1 MATMTTQAAS
11 DEGQEREIASS
22 QGERHVFAAV
32 PGLVRLTVGAS
43 RRTAGWTAGISMRA
57 SRRLLG
63 AAVRG
68 ESAVDLLSDMG
79 DSLREQARIALGVV
93 DIEQRVRGPLADQG
107 GMRATGS
114 ANGAGPRSTEAFP
127 SLSDRGAELLM
138 RSADVTYEVSEHP
151 AHERLLAEM
160 APDEARVLR
169 LLAIQGPQ
177 PAVDVRTW
185 RPFDV
190 GSQMMA
196 PGLSMIAQEAG
207 CRYPDRL
214 PAYLNN
220 LFRLGTI
227 WFSREPLPDHRSYQL
242 LEAQPDVVDA
252 IRRAGRAKTVRR
264 SILLTPFG
272 LDFCETC
279 LPLETPIDTAEFGA
293 VGTGATEQEP
303 PAPEQH

>member
-1 MATMTTQAAS
+1 MTKG
-11 DEGQEREIASS
+11 D
-22 QGERHVFAAV
+22 RHVLDAV
-32 PGLVRLTVGAS
+32 PGLVRLTAGAS
-43 RRTAGWTAGISMRA
+43 WRTAEWTAGVSLRA

-68 ESAVDLLSDMG
+68 ESAADLFSDMG
-79 DSLREQARIALGVV
+79 DSVREQARLVLGVV
-93 DIEQRVRGPLADQG
+93 DIEQRVRGPLGDQG
-107 GMRATGS
+107 GTGGAGS
-114 ANGAGPRSTEAFP
+114 ANGAGRRSTEVLP
-127 SLSDRGAELLM
+127 SLSDRGAELLS
-138 RSADVTYEVSEHP
+138 RSADVTYEVFEHP

-169 LLAIQGPQ
+169 LLATQGPQ

-279 LPLETPIDTAEFGA
+279 LPLDTPIDTGEFPV
-293 VGTGATEQEP
+293 VGSDAPEQEP
-303 PAPEQH
+303 PAP

>member
-1 MATMTTQAAS
+1 ML
-11 DEGQEREIASS
+11 D
-22 QGERHVFAAV
+22 AV
-32 PGLVRLTVGAS
+32 PGLLRLAVDAGW
-43 RRTAGWTAGISMRA
+43 RTAEWTAGSSLRA

-68 ESAVDLLSDMG
+68 ESATDLLHDVG
-79 DSLREQARIALGVV
+79 HSLREHARIVLGVV
-93 DIEQRVRGPLADQG
+93 DIEQRVRGPLADEDG
-107 GMRATGS
+107 GMRGGGAS
-114 ANGAGPRSTEAFP
+114 PNGTPQRSTEPYP
-127 SLSDRGAELLM
+127 SLSDRGAELLT
-138 RSADVTYEVSEHP
+138 RSADVTYEESAHP
-151 AHERLLAEM
+151 AYERILSEM
-160 APDEARVLR
+160 VPDEARVLR
-169 LLAIQGPQ
+169 LLATKGPQ

-227 WFSREPLPDHRSYQL
+227 WFSRESLPDQGAYQL

-279 LPLETPIDTAEFGA
+279 LPLETPIDTAEFRA
-293 VGTGATEQEP
+293 IRTGAAKPVP
-303 PAPEQH
+303 PAPGRR

>member
-1 MATMTTQAAS
+1 MAR
-11 DEGQEREIASS
+11 GQ
-22 QGERHVFAAV
+22 GDRHVLGAL
-32 PGLVRLTVGAS
+32 PGLVRLTAS
-43 RRTAGWTAGISMRA
+43 AGWRTAEWTAGSSLRA

-63 AAVRG
+63 AAARG
-68 ESAVDLLSDMG
+68 ESAADLLSDMG
-79 DSLREQARIALGVV
+79 DSLREQARIVLGVV
-93 DIEQRVRGPLADQG
+93 DIEQRVRGPLAEPG
-107 GMRATGS
+107 GAGSSNGAARRAT
-114 ANGAGPRSTEAFP
+114 EVLP
-127 SLSDRGAELLM
+127 SLSDRGAELLN

-169 LLAIQGPQ
+169 LLATQGAQ
-177 PAVDVRTW
+177 PAVDVRTR

-190 GSQMMA
+190 GSQLMA

-220 LFRLGTI
+220 LFRLGTV
-227 WFSREPLPDHRSYQL
+227 WFSREPLPDHRAYQL

-252 IRRAGRAKTVRR
+252 VRRAGRAKTVRR

-279 LPLETPIDTAEFGA
+279 LPLEMPIDTAEFPTVGNGA
-293 VGTGATEQEP
+293 AEQEP
-303 PAPEQH
+303 PAEQR

>member
-1 MATMTTQAAS
+1 ML
-11 DEGQEREIASS
+11 D
-22 QGERHVFAAV
+22 AV
-32 PGLVRLTVGAS
+32 PGLVRLAAGAGW
-43 RRTAGWTAGISMRA
+43 RTAEWSAGSSVRA

-68 ESAVDLLSDMG
+68 ESAADLLSDVG
-79 DSLREQARIALGVV
+79 GSLREQARIALGVV
-93 DIEQRVRGPLADQG
+93 DIERRVRGPLADEEDGTRRG
-107 GMRATGS
+107 GGV
-114 ANGAGPRSTEAFP
+114 NGGPPRSTEP
-127 SLSDRGAELLM
+127 YSSLCDRGAELLI
-138 RSADVTYEVSEHP
+138 RSADVTYEVSDHP
-151 AHERLLAEM
+151 AYERILSEM

-169 LLAIQGPQ
+169 LLATRGPQ
-177 PAVDVRTW
+177 PTVDVRTW

-207 CRYPDRL
+207 CRYTDRL

-220 LFRLGTI
+220 LFRLGMI
-227 WFSREPLPDHRSYQL
+227 WFSREPLPDQAAYQL

-252 IRRAGRAKTVRR
+252 MRRAGRARTVRR

-279 LPLETPIDTAEFGA
+279 LPLEMPTDTAEFRA
-293 VGTGATEQEP
+293 ICTGAAKQEP
-303 PAPEQH
+303 PALGRR

>member
-1 MATMTTQAAS
+1 MTAQGAS
-11 DEGQEREIASS
+11 EENLEREIASS
-22 QGERHVFAAV
+22 QGDRRVLGAV
-32 PGLVRLTVGAS
+32 PGLVRLAAGTGW
-43 RRTAGWTAGISMRA
+43 RTLEWTAGSSLRA

-68 ESAVDLLSDMG
+68 ESPTDLLSELG
-79 DSLREQARIALGVV
+79 DSLREQARIVLGVV
-93 DIEQRVRGPLADQG
+93 DIEQRVRGPVADQG
-107 GMRATGS
+107 GTHGS
-114 ANGAGPRSTEAFP
+114 ANGTEPYP
-127 SLSDRGAELLM
+127 SLSDRGAELLN

-151 AHERLLAEM
+151 AYERILAEM

-169 LLAIQGPQ
+169 LLANQGPQ

-196 PGLSMIAQEAG
+196 PGLSMIGQEAG
-207 CRYPDRL
+207 CRYLDRL

-227 WFSREPLPDHRSYQL
+227 WFSREPLPDQGAYHL

-252 IRRAGRAKTVRR
+252 SRRAGRAKTVRR

-272 LDFCETC
+272 LDFCQTC
-279 LPLETPIDTAEFGA
+279 LPLEMPIDTAEFRA
-293 VGTGATEQEP
+293 IRTGAAKADPREP
-303 PAPEQH
+303 KRR

>member
-1 MATMTTQAAS
+1 MTAQRAS
-11 DEGQEREIASS
+11 DEELERETASS
-22 QGERHVFAAV
+22 QGDRRVLGAV
-32 PGLVRLTVGAS
+32 PGLVRLAAGAGW
-43 RRTAGWTAGISMRA
+43 RTLEWTAGSSLRA
-57 SRRLLG
+57 TRRVLS

-68 ESAVDLLSDMG
+68 ESATELLTDMG
-79 DSLREQARIALGVV
+79 ASLREQARIVLGVA
-93 DIEQRVRGPLADQG
+93 DLEQRVRGPMTDQG
-107 GMRATGS
+107 GMSGS
-114 ANGAGPRSTEAFP
+114 ANGTSQRSSEPYP
-127 SLSDRGAELLM
+127 SLSDRGAELLT
-138 RSADVTYEVSEHP
+138 RSADVTYEVVEHP
-151 AHERLLAEM
+151 AYERILAEM

-169 LLAIQGPQ
+169 LLATQGPQ

-227 WFSREPLPDHRSYQL
+227 WFSHEPLPDQGAYQL

-252 IRRAGRAKTVRR
+252 IGRAGRAKTVRR
-264 SILLTPFG
+264 SILLTTFG
-272 LDFCETC
+272 LDFCQTC
-279 LPLETPIDTAEFGA
+279 LPLEMPIDTGESRAI
-293 VGTGATEQEP
+293 GTDAAKADPPEP
-303 PAPEQH
+303 TGR

>member
-1 MATMTTQAAS
+1 M
-11 DEGQEREIASS
+11 
-22 QGERHVFAAV
+22 
-32 PGLVRLTVGAS
+32 GAGW
-43 RRTAGWTAGISMRA
+43 RTAEWTAGSSLRA

-63 AAVRG
+63 AALRG
-68 ESAVDLLSDMG
+68 ESPADLLSDMG
-79 DSLREQARIALGVV
+79 HSLREQARIVLGVV

-107 GMRATGS
+107 GMRGGS
-114 ANGAGPRSTEAFP
+114 GPNGAVQPSTEPYP
-127 SLSDRGAELLM
+127 SLSERGAELLT
-138 RSADVTYEVSEHP
+138 RSADVTYEVADHP
-151 AHERLLAEM
+151 AYERILSEM

-169 LLAIQGPQ
+169 LLATRGPQ

-220 LFRLGTI
+220 LFRLGMI
-227 WFSREPLPDHRSYQL
+227 WFSREPVPDQGAYQL

-279 LPLETPIDTAEFGA
+279 LPLDMPIDTAELRA
-293 VGTGATEQEP
+293 VRTGAAKQDP
-303 PAPEQH
+303 PAPGRG

>member
-1 MATMTTQAAS
+1 MTTQRAS
-11 DEGQEREIASS
+11 DDGGIARGIARI
-22 QGERHVFAAV
+22 QGARHVLDAV
-32 PGLVRLTVGAS
+32 PGLVRLAGSAGW
-43 RRTAGWTAGISMRA
+43 RTAESTARFSVRA

-63 AAVRG
+63 AAAQG
-68 ESAVDLLSDMG
+68 ESAADLLSDIG
-79 DSLREQARIALGVV
+79 DSLREQARIVLGVV
-93 DIEQRVRGPLADQG
+93 DIDERVRGPLGDQG
-107 GMRATGS
+107 GMGGADS
-114 ANGAGPRSTEAFP
+114 ANGAGRRSEVLP

-151 AHERLLAEM
+151 AHERLLTEM

-169 LLAIQGPQ
+169 LLATHGHQ

-242 LEAQPDVVDA
+242 LESQPDVVDA

-264 SILLTPFG
+264 SIMLTPFG

-279 LPLETPIDTAEFGA
+279 LPLETPIDTGEFPA
-293 VGTGATEQEP
+293 VGTD
-303 PAPEQH
+303 APEQDPPAHDRG

>member
-1 MATMTTQAAS
+1 MTSRRAS
-11 DEGQEREIASS
+11 DDDFEREIARSH
-22 QGERHVFAAV
+22 GDRNVLGAV
-32 PGLVRLTVGAS
+32 PGLVRLAAEAGW
-43 RRTAGWTAGISMRA
+43 RTAEWSASSSLRA

-68 ESAVDLLSDMG
+68 ESAADLLSDVG
-79 DSLREQARIALGVV
+79 DSLREQARIVLGVV

-107 GMRATGS
+107 GAGS
-114 ANGAGPRSTEAFP
+114 ANGDGRRSTEVLP
-127 SLSDRGAELLM
+127 SLSDRGAELLS
-138 RSADVTYEVSEHP
+138 RSADVTYEVAEHP
-151 AHERLLAEM
+151 AHERILAEM

-169 LLAIQGPQ
+169 LLATQGAQ

-214 PAYLNN
+214 PAYLDN
-220 LFRLGTI
+220 LSRLGTI
-227 WFSREPLPDHRSYQL
+227 WFSREPLPDHRAYQL

-279 LPLETPIDTAEFGA
+279 LPLEMPTDTAEFRA
-293 VGTGATEQEP
+293 IRTGAAKQDR
-303 PAPEQH
+303 PARGRR

>member
-1 MATMTTQAAS
+1 MTTQRAS
-11 DEGQEREIASS
+11 DDEREREIARS
-22 QGERHVFAAV
+22 QGNRHVLDAV
-32 PGLVRLTVGAS
+32 PGLVRLAGSAGW
-43 RRTAGWTAGISMRA
+43 RTAESTARFSLRA

-63 AAVRG
+63 AVARR
-68 ESAVDLLSDMG
+68 ESAADLLSDMG
-79 DSLREQARIALGVV
+79 GSLREQARIVLGVV
-93 DIEQRVRGPLADQG
+93 DIEQSARGPLGDPGAG
-107 GMRATGS
+107 PGVGS
-114 ANGAGPRSTEAFP
+114 ANGTRDGSTEPYP

-138 RSADVTYEVSEHP
+138 RSADVTYEVAEHP
-151 AHERLLAEM
+151 AYERILAEM

-169 LLAIQGPQ
+169 LLATQGSQ

-279 LPLETPIDTAEFGA
+279 IPLETPIDTGEFPA
-293 VGTGATEQEP
+293 VDTGAAKQEQEP
-303 PAPEQH
+303 PAPERH